1 MVIDMTEEE
10 FQKWQHKFYRSKVWI
25 RLRDYCKTRDYGICQ
40 RCGKATGR
48 TIEHHKI
55 WITPDNCND
64 SMIVLNADNIE
75 TLCIDCHNQEHMTKN
90 NQTVSFDSDG
100 NPIALQPTNTNRSNR
115 YRHRNRKETE

>member
-10 FQKWQHKFYRSKVWI
+10 FQKWQDKFYRSKTWI

-40 RCGKATGR
+40 RCGKATGL

-75 TLCIDCHNQEHMTKN
+75 TLCIDCHNQEHMKKN

-100 NPIALQPTNTNRSNR
+100 NPIPLQTDTNRSNR
-115 YRHRNRKETE
+115 FRHSNHKE